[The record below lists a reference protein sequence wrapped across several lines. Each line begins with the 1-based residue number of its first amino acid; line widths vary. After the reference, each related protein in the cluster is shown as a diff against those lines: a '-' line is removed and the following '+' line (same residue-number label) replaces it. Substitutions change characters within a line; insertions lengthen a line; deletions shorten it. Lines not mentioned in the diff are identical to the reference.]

1 MGNPAAAA
9 PAPRSVAGARRV
21 ERWFYIG
28 VALMMLVLN
37 AVAFAPSLLD
47 PSGRRVPLP
56 LTPLVAAHAAVSVA
70 WLLLFLLQAGL
81 VATGRTQVHRRT
93 GVFGA
98 ALAAGFV
105 ALGSLT
111 VVAEARRGFDLS
123 GDIARL
129 PLPPGGVDLR
139 ATQVAVLFFFLQ
151 FAVLVGAALWYRT
164 RPAVHKRLMLI
175 ALLGALTPTPVA
187 HVIGHWLGP
196 QPWAGLLFPA
206 SLVFFL
212 SLILLHDRVTEGRVH
227 PVSLW
232 ASLALFGSNLLFN
245 AAVLRSDGWRQF
257 VAWLIAG

>member
-1 MGNPAAAA
+1 MGDPAAAA
-9 PAPRSVAGARRV
+9 PAPLSAPDARRI
-21 ERWFYIG
+21 ECWFYIG

-37 AVAFAPSLLD
+37 AVAFAPSLVD
-47 PSGRRVPLP
+47 SSGRRVPLP
-56 LTPLVAAHAAVSVA
+56 LTPLVTAHAAVSVA
-70 WLLLFLLQAGL
+70 WLLLFLLQASL

-98 ALAAGFV
+98 VLAVAFV
-105 ALGSLT
+105 TLGSLT
-111 VVAEARRGFDLS
+111 VIAEARRGFDLS

-139 ATQVAVLFFFLQ
+139 ATQVALLFFFLQ

-187 HVIGHWLGP
+187 HLIGHWLGP
-196 QPWAGLLFPA
+196 QQWAGLLFPV
-206 SLVFFL
+206 SLAFFL
-212 SLILLHDRVTEGRVH
+212 SFVLLHDRVTEGRVH

-232 ASLALFGSNLLFN
+232 GSLALFGSNLLFN
-245 AAVLRSDGWRQF
+245 IAVLRSDAWRQF
-257 VAWLIAG
+257 SLWLIEG